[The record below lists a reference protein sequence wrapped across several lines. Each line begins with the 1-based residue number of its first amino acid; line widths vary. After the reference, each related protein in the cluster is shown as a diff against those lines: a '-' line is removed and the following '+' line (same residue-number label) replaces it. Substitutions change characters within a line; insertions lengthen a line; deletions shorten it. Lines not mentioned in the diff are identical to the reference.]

1 MKDYDG
7 SKESPYRKC
16 LDVSNLYDWVISL
29 KFPLDDFKWV
39 ENKCQFNE
47 DFIENY
53 NEDSDEGFFLE
64 VDVQYPKIL
73 HELHYDLQFLPER
86 MKIENIEKVVVNLHD
101 KEECAIHIRNLMQ
114 ALRHWSVLKN
124 VHRFT
129 KFNLK
134 AWPKPYIG
142 INTKF
147 KKQKKII
154 LKKIFSRWSIIQFS
168 EKLWGMYKII
178 EMLSF

>member
-101 KEECAIHIRNLMQ
+101 KEECAIQIRNLMQ
-114 ALRHWSVLKN
+114 ALRH
-124 VHRFT
+124 
-129 KFNLK
+129 
-134 AWPKPYIG
+134 
-142 INTKF
+142 
-147 KKQKKII
+147 
-154 LKKIFSRWSIIQFS
+154 
-168 EKLWGMYKII
+168 
-178 EMLSF
+178 